1 MTTVGITSASSSRPR
16 PVITGHR
23 GAVSSAHPLATSAG
37 QFALAMGGNAV
48 DATIAAQAVLCV
60 IAPSACGLG
69 GDALFLIRGRSGEVL
84 AVNGVGRSPGDPA
97 FTSIPNKGSS
107 VTVPGIVD
115 AWSMMHAR
123 YGSLDLPVVLGPAI
137 GLARGPARLA
147 SDVAASVMQQQQRLS
162 QGGAAGWPVL
172 AAALAGTPVAQPE
185 LADTLERLA
194 TAGPASFYSGP
205 LADAMIRAIR
215 SHGGLMAQKD
225 LEAHRTMIVQPVTI
239 ELDGVALAV
248 QPPPTQGVLLAMVL
262 RHLANQPQRLPDTI
276 DHAAIEL
283 TLSAFEHRD
292 HAAANPALVE
302 LELTHDPVEAS
313 RRRGPR
319 AYLHT
324 AGVAASDSSGMVVSS
339 LVSVFD
345 DFGSC
350 IFVPEGGFTLNNR
363 GEGFTDGP
371 NRARPAAYPI
381 HTLAP
386 AIVQADR
393 SIIGLATPG
402 ADGQIQTLAQVL
414 ARILL
419 LSEPLLA
426 ALDAPRWR
434 SEDGRLLV
442 EADHPCKDLLA
453 QRGHDVVPLSAGDS
467 RFGGVVCAGT
477 MDDAP
482 FAGADWRREVWPGV
496 A

>member
-1 MTTVGITSASSSRPR
+1 MIAVELSSPSSSRLR

-23 GAVSSAHPLATSAG
+23 GAVSTAHPLATSAG
-37 QFALAMGGNAV
+37 QFALTMGGNAV

-69 GDALFLIRGRSGEVL
+69 GDALALIYEPGRGVV
-84 AVNGVGRSPGDPA
+84 AVNGVGRSPGDPT
-97 FTSIPNKGSS
+97 FTSVANRGSS

-115 AWSMMHAR
+115 AWSVMHAR
-123 YGSLDLPVVLGPAI
+123 HGHLPLPVILEPAI

-147 SDVAASVMQQQQRLS
+147 GDVAKAVVEQRQRLS
-162 QGGAAGWPVL
+162 QGGADDWPVL
-172 AAALAGTPVAQPE
+172 GAALAGTAVTQPE
-185 LADTLERLA
+185 LADTLDEFAR
-194 TAGPASFYSGP
+194 AGPACFYSGR
-205 LADAMIRAIR
+205 LAEAMIGAIR
-215 SHGGLMAQKD
+215 RHGGLMSPSD
-225 LEAHRTMIVQPVTI
+225 LEAHRTMTGRPVATA
-239 ELDGVALAV
+239 LDGVTLSV
-248 QPPPTQGVLLAMVL
+248 QPAPTQGVLLAMVF
-262 RHLANQPQRLPDTI
+262 RHLAKLGIKTPDAL
-276 DHAAIEL
+276 DHCGIEL

-292 HAAANPALVE
+292 DAASAASLLA
-302 LELTHDPVEAS
+302 LELHHDPREAS

-324 AGVAASDSSGMVVSS
+324 AGVAASDGSGQVVSS

-363 GEGFTDGP
+363 ADGFTGGP
-371 NRARPAAYPI
+371 NRPRPAAYPV

-386 AIVQADR
+386 AMVETEG
-393 SIIGLATPG
+393 SVIGLATPG

-414 ARILL
+414 SRMLL
-419 LSEPLLA
+419 LSEPLPA

-434 SEDGRLLV
+434 SEDGRLLI
-442 EADHPCKDLLA
+442 EDDHPSRNMLA
-453 QRGHDVVPLSAGDS
+453 QRGHDVVPLGAGDS
-467 RFGGVVCAGT
+467 RFGGIVCAGT
-477 MDDAP
+477 MGSAP
-482 FAGADWRREVWPGV
+482 FAAADWRREVWPGV